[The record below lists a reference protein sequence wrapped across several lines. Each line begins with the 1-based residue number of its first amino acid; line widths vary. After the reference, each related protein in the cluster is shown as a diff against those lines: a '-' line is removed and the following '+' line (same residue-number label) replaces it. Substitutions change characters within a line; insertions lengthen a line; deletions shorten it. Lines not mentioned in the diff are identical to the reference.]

1 MLAHCLGLAYIVP
14 MQSISPF
21 SVTSYR
27 RLYFAQITS
36 LLGTGL
42 TSVALALL
50 AWDLAGD
57 QAGAVLGT
65 ALALKMVAYVFIAPI
80 VGGLA
85 HKLPRKTWLISM
97 DVMRAAL
104 IGCLPWVSEI
114 WHIYVLIFA
123 INVCAAGFTP
133 MFQATIP
140 DLFKDDQTYT
150 KALSYARLAYDLENL
165 LSPTL
170 AAILLAIMGF
180 HELFHFNSL
189 TFILS
194 AVLIAITLIPKAA
207 ANERPP
213 RVWHNIQFGISA
225 YLKTPRLRALWAL
238 YFAVAAGG
246 GMVIVN
252 TVVYVQGYLQMD
264 AQTMAMVLMASGAGS
279 MLAALAMP
287 SLRLRFSDR
296 FIMFAGAA
304 LLAVTLS
311 LGTQLPQLTGLT
323 IMWFMLGL
331 GSSLIQTPA
340 GNLIRRSCRPSDS
353 AAFFAANFSLS
364 HGGWFFGYLLAGWLA
379 SQYHLSLAFAVLAGV
394 AWLALLIAWQQYPKQ
409 DPEELW
415 HSHEAMS
422 HMHPHQHDMHHEHGH
437 THHSRGNQQHHDT
450 SPTHAHQH
458 PHQHQPLRHKHLFV
472 IDQHHT
478 QWPTKEG

>member
-1 MLAHCLGLAYIVP
+1 
-14 MQSISPF
+14 MQSIGPF
-21 SVTSYR
+21 SVTAYR
-27 RLYFAQITS
+27 RLYLAQITS

-42 TSVALALL
+42 ASVALALL
-50 AWDLAGD
+50 AWDLAGE

-65 ALALKMVAYVFIAPI
+65 ALALKMVAYVFVAPI

-85 HKLPRKTWLISM
+85 HKLPRKTWLMSM
-97 DVMRAAL
+97 DILRAAL

-140 DLFKDDQTYT
+140 DLFKDDHTYT

-170 AAILLAIMGF
+170 AAMLLAVLSF
-180 HELFHFNSL
+180 HELFYFNSL
-189 TFILS
+189 TFALS
-194 AVLIAITLIPKAA
+194 TLLIAITLVPKAA
-207 ANERPP
+207 ANDRPP
-213 RVWHNIQFGISA
+213 QVWHNIQFGIAA

-252 TVVYVQGYLQMD
+252 TVVYVQGYLHMN

-296 FIMFAGAA
+296 FIMFSGAA
-304 LLAVTLS
+304 LLAITLS
-311 LGTQLPQLTGLT
+311 LGSQLPPLTGLT
-323 IMWFMLGL
+323 LMWLLLGM
-331 GSSLIQTPA
+331 GSALIQTPA

-364 HGGWFFGYLLAGWLA
+364 HAGWFFGYLLAGWLA
-379 SQYHLSLAFAVLAGV
+379 SAYGLASAFTVLAGV
-394 AWLALLIAWQQYPKQ
+394 AWLALIIAWQQYPSQ

-422 HMHPHQHDMHHEHGH
+422 HVHPHQHDLHHAHGH
-437 THHSRGNQQHHDT
+437 SHHGSDQPHNHD
-450 SPTHAHQH
+450 H
-458 PHQHQPLRHKHLFV
+458 PHQHQPLRHKHPFV